1 MWIKKNGTP
10 HGYANKLHDHIKPDS
25 LLCQHKNHIEAITN
39 TLSKLI
45 KHLKLP
51 YRTSVQTTMLRISS
65 IPI

>member
-45 KHLKLP
+45 
-51 YRTSVQTTMLRISS
+51 
-65 IPI
+65 